1 VALARAG
8 AGDARL
14 MPVCLIAAGKATT
27 VAAAAFTLAWT
38 HSVEKL
44 RWEEDWTLDAA
55 GALRIVEA
63 RVQGTGAGMEIPDGA
78 VLKDGVWRYVPSLAP
93 QKALLLARS
102 GATVGGWEIC
112 AEGRC
117 ATVGADADA
126 PAEIRACPDDGAR
139 PAQ

>member
-1 VALARAG
+1 
-8 AGDARL
+8 

-27 VAAAAFTLAWT
+27 IALASFTLAWT
-38 HSVEKL
+38 HSVEKV
-44 RWEEDWTLDAA
+44 RWEEDWTLSEA
-55 GALRIVEA
+55 GTLRIVEA
-63 RVQGTGAGMEIPDGA
+63 RVEGTGAGMEIPDGA
-78 VLKDGVWRYVPSLAP
+78 VLKDGVWHYSPTLAP

-117 ATVGADADA
+117 LTVGASADE
-126 PAEIRACPDDGAR
+126 PAEIRACPDGAAK